1 MKARELIEM
10 LEGLDPEKEVYFLP
24 NNSYYA
30 EEISTDYTKNAS
42 IHTFWGPDK
51 KGVAVIYSGG
61 QVGSVSEV

>member
-1 MKARELIEM
+1 M
-10 LEGLDPEKEVYFLP
+10 LEGLNPEKEVYFLP

-30 EEISTDYTKNAS
+30 EDISSDYTKNAF
-42 IHTFWGPDK
+42 IRTFWGADR